1 MSASPARNASPTPSI
16 ALEVDVQTA
25 LALSRA
31 TSRAVTAISPKAHR
45 AMMDALGVE
54 AAVQQAHGGPVAE
67 LVAALIRGHLDNLV

>member
-1 MSASPARNASPTPSI
+1 MPQPGPLPAEPVAAV

-31 TSRAVTAISPKAHR
+31 ATRAVTAISPTAHR

-54 AAVQQAHGGPVAE
+54 AAVQQSQGGPVAE
-67 LVAALIRGHLDNLV
+67 LVAALIRGHLDQLK